1 MSLKKHFD
9 NTQKISDTEFMNQQ
23 ISRLITEAD
32 EVNRTI
38 AENANMIRS
47 QIVMETVYGTV
58 TEAEFYNRLKLIEKN
73 FDMIHIVPVIVH
85 TDEKLFKQTDAKEH
99 EYVML
104 RLCEIIDEKY
114 GELCNCICAKI
125 SYNSICALVDCREF
139 DTVRKITEAVADCF
153 KQNGVMKFNIYL
165 GRQRESFEYVSDDC
179 RKMIDLKK
187 YEFLYGFGNI
197 LTLEQ
202 LEKREE
208 HKGNTS
214 ASVYSEKLKQY
225 LAAGDFI
232 ACKNMAGT
240 LYREC
245 IGSEYCYSYVDGC
258 FLSLLTTAARFARET
273 VGKDDLKNL
282 ELMSD
287 DFSTLEDVY
296 ERLEQ
301 LFELCGSKTRNTEI
315 SAEEKLIEQIKRY
328 VLDNIETDVSQSSV
342 AEYFNISS
350 AHLSR
355 VFKKVTD
362 ERFSDFVT
370 GAKLD
375 YAAGLLLN
383 EPDTPVVNI
392 AERLGYYSIN
402 YFNSLFKK
410 KFYKTPVQYRKSN

>member
-1 MSLKKHFD
+1 MQNGVLNGVDMQIISMKSAVSDWRYIYMIPSSLYEYDISKRKITTAISLVSMMLVCFFGLGSISMWLYKPIKRAIMSLKK
-9 NTQKISDTEFMNQQ
+9 
-23 ISRLITEAD
+23 
-32 EVNRTI
+32 
-38 AENANMIRS
+38 
-47 QIVMETVYGTV
+47 
-58 TEAEFYNRLKLIEKN
+58 
-73 FDMIHIVPVIVH
+73 
-85 TDEKLFKQTDAKEH
+85 
-99 EYVML
+99 
-104 RLCEIIDEKY
+104 
-114 GELCNCICAKI
+114 
-125 SYNSICALVDCREF
+125 RE
-139 DTVRKITEAVADCF
+139 
-153 KQNGVMKFNIYL
+153 G
-165 GRQRESFEYVSDDC
+165 
-179 RKMIDLKK
+179 
-187 YEFLYGFGNI
+187 
-197 LTLEQ
+197 
-202 LEKREE
+202 

-301 LFELCGSKTRNTEI
+301 LFELCGSKIRNTEI

-383 EPDTPVVNI
+383 EPDTSVVNI